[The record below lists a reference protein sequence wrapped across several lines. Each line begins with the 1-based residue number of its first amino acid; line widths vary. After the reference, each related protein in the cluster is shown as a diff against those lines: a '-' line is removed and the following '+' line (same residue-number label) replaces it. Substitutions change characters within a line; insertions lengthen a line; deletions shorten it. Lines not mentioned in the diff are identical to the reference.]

1 MNDEQQNKVW
11 SAWIN
16 ETKKTITI
24 KESSNAK
31 QVFFESREIGMD
43 AINTKRHGPQ
53 RNQDNVRNL
62 HPCNRSKKTAG
73 SQCIRNHVCMDI
85 K

>member
-31 QVFFESREIGMD
+31 QVFFKNREIGIETIM
-43 AINTKRHGPQ
+43 KL
-53 RNQDNVRNL
+53 V
-62 HPCNRSKKTAG
+62 SKGYKIG
-73 SQCIRNHVCMDI
+73 
-85 K
+85 

>member
-24 KESSNAK
+24 KESPNAK
-31 QVFFESREIGMD
+31 QVFFENREIGM
-43 AINTKRHGPQ
+43 
-53 RNQDNVRNL
+53 
-62 HPCNRSKKTAG
+62 SKITELVSKG
-73 SQCIRNHVCMDI
+73 YKIG
-85 K
+85 